1 MAQRLAGRVAVV
13 TGSARGIGKAVALR
27 LAEEGVRIV
36 VNDILDE
43 ALLQECVRECES
55 RGSNAVA
62 VWGDVADDAVGDVL
76 IDTAEKLMGGV
87 DIVANNAFWE
97 ERGTLLGLSRSGWD
111 QTVRVSLT
119 GAMVVSRAALRYM
132 APRGH
137 GVIINVSSVH
147 ALAAGGGLTAAY
159 DAAKAGL
166 LGLTRS
172 VAVAYGPQGVRCNAV
187 APGLVITERNAAAW
201 QDEVRLEAVLRA
213 YPLRRAGTPE
223 DIAACVAFLVSDDA
237 SFINGACVAVDGGMT
252 AMLSEAAVLSA
263 PGVA

>member
-1 MAQRLAGRVAVV
+1 MARSLAGRVAVV

-27 LAEEGVRIV
+27 LAEEGARIV

-43 ALLQECVRECES
+43 ALLQQCVRECES
-55 RGSNAVA
+55 RGSSAIAVR
-62 VWGDVADDAVGDVL
+62 GDVGDDAVGDAL
-76 IDTAEKLMGGV
+76 IDTAERLMGGV
-87 DIVANNAFWE
+87 DIVVNNAFWE
-97 ERGTLLGLSRSGWD
+97 ERGSLVDLSRSGWD
-111 QTVRVSLT
+111 QTLRVSLT
-119 GAMVVSRAALRYM
+119 GAMVVSRAALRSM

-172 VAVAYGPQGVRCNAV
+172 VAVAYGPQGVRCNAI
-187 APGLVITERNAAAW
+187 APGLVITERNAAVW
-201 QDEVRLEAVLRA
+201 QDDARLGAVMRA

-263 PGVA
+263 P